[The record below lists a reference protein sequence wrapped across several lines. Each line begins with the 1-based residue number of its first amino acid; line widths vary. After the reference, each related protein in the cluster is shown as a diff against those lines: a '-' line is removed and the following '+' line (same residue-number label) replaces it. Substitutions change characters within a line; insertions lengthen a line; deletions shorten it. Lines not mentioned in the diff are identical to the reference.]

1 MNEDSG
7 SRELSQFEEFRKK
20 NKELTYL
27 VYYMRKLLDDC
38 VISKNGIIEPID
50 WSGNTLLEESYN
62 IMAEVKYALHG
73 KEYLERLL
81 KREGLD
87 TSELENID
95 ITKGYDIFED
105 DVYVELYSKIP
116 EPNEKIN
123 VFIDNGDSDLRDND

>member
-1 MNEDSG
+1 MDDDSRSRVLSEFED
-7 SRELSQFEEFRKK
+7 FRKK
-20 NKELTYL
+20 NKEHTYL

-50 WSGNTLLEESYN
+50 WSGDTLLEESFN
-62 IMAEVKYALHG
+62 IMMEVESVLSA
-73 KEYLERLL
+73 KENLERLL

-105 DVYVELYSKIP
+105 DVYAKLDSKIP
-116 EPNEKIN
+116 NPDNIN
-123 VFIDNGDSDLRDND
+123 AFIDNGDEELTG

>member
-1 MNEDSG
+1 MNEDSR

-50 WSGNTLLEESYN
+50 WSGDTLLEESFN
-62 IMAEVKYALHG
+62 IMMEVEYVLSA
-73 KEYLERLL
+73 KENLERML

-87 TSELENID
+87 TSELEDID

-105 DVYVELYSKIP
+105 DVYAKLDSKIP
-116 EPNEKIN
+116 EPDNIN
-123 VFIDNGDSDLRDND
+123 AFIDNGDEELTG